1 MRRFKG
7 ATGRFNLFISLIYFF
22 LPPPLFLLLEDYSSY
37 LLCLHISANP
47 IESTRALSAGYELSL
62 RDLEKKRERRWGGG
76 GGGAGDINLLLRDFR
91 LAGEN
96 SFEHLL

>member
-7 ATGRFNLFISLIYFF
+7 AAGRFNLFISLIYFF
-22 LPPPLFLLLEDYSSY
+22 SPPPLFLLLEDYSSY

-62 RDLEKKRERRWGGG
+62 RDLEKKKRRWGRGR
-76 GGGAGDINLLLRDFR
+76 GDINLLLQDFR
-91 LAGEN
+91 LPGEN
-96 SFEHLL
+96 SFERLL

>member
-7 ATGRFNLFISLIYFF
+7 ATGRFNLFISLIYF
-22 LPPPLFLLLEDYSSY
+22 LPPNPPLFLLLEDYSSY

-62 RDLEKKRERRWGGG
+62 RDLEKKEKVVVVGGG
-76 GGGAGDINLLLRDFR
+76 GGRLGGGILIYFFEILGFR
-91 LAGEN
+91 GK
-96 SFEHLL
+96 

>member
-7 ATGRFNLFISLIYFF
+7 AAGRFNLFISLIYFF
-22 LPPPLFLLLEDYSSY
+22 SLPPLPLFLLLEDYSSY

-62 RDLEKKRERRWGGG
+62 RDLEKKKEGGG
-76 GGGAGDINLLLRDFR
+76 GGEGILIYFFKILGFR
-91 LAGEN
+91 GKIVLN
-96 SFEHLL
+96 VCYDK

>member
-1 MRRFKG
+1 MSISPDGCVALKAPRGVSTYLFH
-7 ATGRFNLFISLIYFF
+7 LFIFS
-22 LPPPLFLLLEDYSSY
+22 PPPLFLLLEDYSSY

-62 RDLEKKRERRWGGG
+62 RDLEKKKGGG
-76 GGGAGDINLLLRDFR
+76 GGGDINLLLRDFR
-91 LAGEN
+91 LPGEN

>member
-7 ATGRFNLFISLIYFF
+7 ATGRFNLFISLIYF
-22 LPPPLFLLLEDYSSY
+22 LSPPPPLFLFLEDYSSY

-62 RDLEKKRERRWGGG
+62 RDLGKKKVGEGERGY
-76 GGGAGDINLLLRDFR
+76 
-91 LAGEN
+91 
-96 SFEHLL
+96 